1 MPFLSH
7 ERLRQALASQLGQ
20 MLTPEVA
27 VAIEMGAFDF
37 ADNSHNPTKFG
48 EREYKGIVFRAE
60 RFDDALPELHLL
72 HEEHF
77 AETEVHRAGFGMK
90 PDYEYMREME
100 RQGKLIQFVARNV
113 ETGELAGNIR
123 MYVQTSVHTG
133 TLYANEDTLYIR
145 PAYRKGFMAVR
156 FMQFVE
162 DALKLIGVREVRT
175 DSKTLNKAH
184 KLVEY
189 LGYKHVANKYVK
201 IFSE

>member
-1 MPFLSH
+1 MPALSH
-7 ERLRQALASQLGQ
+7 QNLRQALASNLGKT
-20 MLTPEVA
+20 LTPEVA
-27 VAIEMGAFDF
+27 VAIEMAALD
-37 ADNSHNPTKFG
+37 AEDRSHNPTKFG

-60 RFDDALPELHLL
+60 RFADILPEMHKM

-77 AETEVHRAGFGMK
+77 AETEIHRLGFGLN
-90 PDYEYMREME
+90 PNYDYVMDME
-100 RQGKLIQFVARNV
+100 RLGKMVQFTARNI

-123 MYVQTSVHTG
+123 MYVQASVHTQ

-162 DALKLIGVREVRT
+162 DALKSIGVKEVRT

>member
-1 MPFLSH
+1 MPALSH
-7 ERLRQALASQLGQ
+7 ERLRQALASQLGLV
-20 MLTPEVA
+20 LTPEVA
-27 VAIEMGAFDF
+27 AAIEAGAFD
-37 ADNSHNPTKFG
+37 AEDRSQSPARFG
-48 EREYKGIVFRAE
+48 EQEYRGVLFRAE
-60 RFDDALPELHLL
+60 KFDDALPELHVM

-77 AETEVHRAGFGMK
+77 AETEVHRIGFGLQ
-90 PDYEYMREME
+90 PDYDYMREME
-100 RQGKLIQFVARNV
+100 RQGKLIQFVARNA
-113 ETGELAGNIR
+113 ETMELAGNIR
-123 MYVQTSVHTG
+123 MYVQTSMHTG

-162 DALKLIGVREVRT
+162 EALKSIGVREVRT

-201 IFSE
+201 IFTE